1 MGKEDVLRVAIESF
15 QNDAPMVVSTIFQ
28 ELVRAGID
36 GKLELKAAGT
46 CVQNIL
52 DSAPKDG
59 YLDGTSLFLDT
70 LSVLTDAD
78 FKNSRI
84 RPIISA
90 TGIAPEIM
98 REQLD
103 AALLQSIQVVRP
115 TFNKAFIRHQT
126 GILYRQS
133 NYNLM
138 REETEGYSKLLTEL
152 FTTTSDEPPTA
163 EVVENA
169 FENIKALVGAFDLDA
184 GRVLDV
190 LLDVFASLLVKHY
203 RFFVKLLRASSW
215 WPQDQTLDSLP
226 ASEPVFAGLPAWA
239 EPEHSSWV
247 VEDEDRV
254 RMAQMKEQRD
264 VEFWQR
270 AREVGID
277 AFFELGGRKILS
289 EGNVLESLT
298 AVKSTDA
305 DQEART
311 AETHTWIKE
320 TRTLPP
326 LGNSVAAQLL
336 GFKLRSYASSAR
348 DTSDNLPVNLIYL
361 SALLIKIGFVS
372 LRDLY
377 AHLWPDD
384 SAMENVKEKQ
394 MKDKEERELAKRP
407 GGGKL
412 NALASAGA
420 LADDT
425 APAPVT
431 RLRGAETRAT
441 TPSSKADTAALKT
454 ATPAENG
461 EKTENDEEQLPEPSD
476 QKVQLLRSLLCIGA
490 IPEALYLLG
499 RFTWLPDAFPDLP
512 EHLHRIL
519 HHSLSKV
526 YGPCRPVQDR
536 KGLGQP
542 ATIPDTNQI
551 GVPKGG
557 LRSQEAPAPKVL
569 RWAQLDKNDT
579 GDGVN
584 YKFYWDDWSDNVP
597 ICQDVDDVFTLCD
610 TLLNYSGVKI
620 GLDPALIMK
629 LARIGKQSLADDG
642 SESNKT
648 RWINMCK
655 SLLCPAL
662 SLTRASPGLVNEV
675 FDILKYFP
683 TQTRYKVYAEWFL
696 GQTSRLPDVASA
708 FELVKAEARDIM
720 KRMSKTNMKPMA
732 RALAKITCASPGIA
746 FAVVLNQIEA
756 YENLIDVVVEC
767 GRYFTYLG
775 YDVLNWCVMTTL
787 GRAGRSR
794 VTEDGIT
801 ASGWL
806 ASLSVFAGRVFK
818 RYSIMSTLPILQYVL
833 EQLRQG
839 NFTDLRVLRELITTM
854 AGIAP
859 DTDFTDA
866 QVQAMAGGELL
877 QAQTLRQLQ
886 DKRHENKLSAQR
898 LTKTLMGNGLV
909 GPMLVSIAQ
918 QRQLCIFNPDQM
930 SLKVIGENFDDIH
943 IVMSQFLDMIR
954 NNLTIEE
961 FNAVVPDVAT
971 LMQEYGIDAS
981 VAFTIH
987 RRSIARQIE
996 EYDAAHK
1003 STTTKNLRRMSSSKL
1018 PPPVDVDMTDASAPA
1033 SLSEAI
1039 DLASA
1044 TNAIVQDQ
1052 SNEAVGETDMKSEE
1066 VEVAESLITPVPNAQ
1081 GETWHPVLR
1090 DIISNVEETL
1100 SDDFTSSMSLPFFV
1114 TFWQLSLHDLMAPHK
1129 SYTDED
1135 NRQKERI
1142 AAINADRSDVTAVA
1156 ARKKEQEK
1164 KTIAEFRN
1172 RLVEEMK
1179 THLANYSEVRHRL
1192 ESEKKHW
1199 FKDFKG
1205 QFKKLNDALLQ
1216 ECFLPRLLVS
1226 PLDSYFSWKMLNFL
1240 HSSGTPEFRTNH
1252 FLDRLLS
1259 EKMLTNLIFHCTA
1272 REAEC
1277 LGRFLSEVFGELS
1290 SWHANKATYEKR
1302 AWGTKKEL
1310 PGFVMKLP
1318 KEGEPANL
1326 LDFEDFRR
1334 LMYKWHTNLTR
1345 SLLTCL
1351 TNGEY
1356 MHIKNAIVVLRCVC
1370 RYFPIVNWMGEKLD
1384 GVVEQLAKDE
1394 KDVRPDIW
1402 VASSS
1407 LRGNLKARQKER
1419 MLPQA
1424 FHVSGPPFEFD
1435 LFPNSVQQA
1444 KQPNRVVSAAGTPQP
1459 GTPTKGRKPSALNA
1473 SASDFVPTKHPT

>member
-1 MGKEDVLRVAIESF
+1 MVA
-15 QNDAPMVVSTIFQ
+15 STIFQ

-36 GKLELKAAGT
+36 GKLELEDAGT
-46 CVQNIL
+46 CVRNIL
-52 DSAPKDG
+52 ESAPEDG

-70 LSVLTDAD
+70 LSVLTESD
-78 FKNSRI
+78 FQNSRL
-84 RPIISA
+84 RLIISA

-103 AALLQSIQVVRP
+103 ASLLQSIQVVRP

-133 NYNLM
+133 NYNLL

-215 WPQDQTLDSLP
+215 WPQDQALGNLP
-226 ASEPVFAGLPAWA
+226 ASKPVFAGLPAWA

-247 VEDEDRV
+247 VEEEDRA
-254 RMAQMKEQRD
+254 RMMDMKEQRD
-264 VEFWQR
+264 IEFWQR
-270 AREVGID
+270 AREVGME

-289 EGNVLESLT
+289 DSNPSDPLT
-298 AVKSTDA
+298 VAKSTDA
-305 DQEART
+305 NEEART
-311 AETHTWIKE
+311 AETHTWMKE

-326 LGNSVAAQLL
+326 SGNPVAAQLL

-348 DTSDNLPVNLIYL
+348 DANDTLPVNLIYL

-377 AHLWPDD
+377 SHLWPED
-384 SAMENVKEKQ
+384 STMESVKEKQ
-394 MKDKEERELAKRP
+394 MKEKEERELAKRP

-425 APAPVT
+425 APAPMT
-431 RLRGAETRAT
+431 RVRGADTRAT
-441 TPSSKADTAALKT
+441 TPSSKVDNPASKNG
-454 ATPAENG
+454 TPAQTG
-461 EKTENDEEQLPEPSD
+461 EKTEDDEEQLPEPSD

-526 YGPCRPVQDR
+526 YDPCRPLHDR
-536 KGLGQP
+536 SGLGQP
-542 ATIPDTNQI
+542 ATIPDTNQAGI
-551 GVPKGG
+551 PKGG

-579 GDGVN
+579 GDGVD

-597 ICQDVDDVFTLCD
+597 ICQHVDDVFTLCD
-610 TLLNYSGVKI
+610 TLLAYSGVKI
-620 GLDPALIMK
+620 GTDPALIMK
-629 LARIGKQSLADDG
+629 LARIGKKSLAEDG
-642 SESNKT
+642 SESNKA
-648 RWINMCK
+648 RWIHMCK

-675 FDILKYFP
+675 FDILKCFP
-683 TQTRYKVYAEWFL
+683 TQTRYQVYAEWFL
-696 GQTSRLPDVASA
+696 GQTSRLSDVESA

-746 FAVVLNQIEA
+746 FAVVLNQIES

-775 YDVLNWCVMTTL
+775 YDVLNWCVVTTL

-794 VTEDGIT
+794 VTADGIT

-886 DKRHENKLSAQR
+886 DKRHENKPSAQR

-909 GPMLVSIAQ
+909 GPLLVSIAQ

-961 FNAVVPDVAT
+961 FNNLVPDVAT
-971 LMQEYGIDAS
+971 LMQEYGIAAS

-987 RRSIARQIE
+987 RKSIARQIE
-996 EYDAAHK
+996 EYDISHK
-1003 STTTKNLRRMSSSKL
+1003 STTTKNGRKTSSSKL
-1018 PPPVDVDMTDASAPA
+1018 PLPADVEMTDASAPT
-1033 SLSEAI
+1033 SLNEAV

-1044 TNAIVQDQ
+1044 ANAIAQDT
-1052 SNEAVGETDMKSEE
+1052 SNGADGEVDMKIEE
-1066 VEVAESLITPVPNAQ
+1066 VEVVESLMKPASDIQEDP
-1081 GETWHPVLR
+1081 WHPVLR
-1090 DIISNVEETL
+1090 DIISNIQATL
-1100 SDDFTSSMSLPFFV
+1100 SEEFTSSMSLPFFI

-1179 THLANYSEVRHRL
+1179 THLANYSEVRLRL

-1290 SWHANKATYEKR
+1290 IWHASKATYEKR

-1318 KEGEPANL
+1318 KDGEPPNL

-1407 LRGNLKARQKER
+1407 LRGNLKARQKEW

-1424 FHVSGPPFEFD
+1424 FHVSASSSESDFVTND
-1435 LFPNSVQQA
+1435 AQQA
-1444 KQPNRVVSAAGTPQP
+1444 KQPNRVVPATGTSQP
-1459 GTPTKGRKPSALNA
+1459 GTPTNGRKPSALSA
-1473 SASDFVPTKHPT
+1473 SASEFVPTKQSRQVLACATTNIVSG